1 MRDDNFPRDNA
12 VTGLVSRCSM
22 GEDRDWEK
30 SQMEGQHELN
40 LTCGT
45 AQHNKCQCSCSEK
58 MHCCPGSGGT
68 DCKVC

>member
-12 VTGLVSRCSM
+12 LTGLVYCCSM
-22 GEDRDWEK
+22 GDDRDWEK

-45 AQHNKCQCSCSEK
+45 A
-58 MHCCPGSGGT
+58 
-68 DCKVC
+68 

>member
-12 VTGLVSRCSM
+12 LSGLVSRCSM

-45 AQHNKCQCSCSEK
+45 AQSVPVLMLREDALLPWLRRDRLQ
-58 MHCCPGSGGT
+58 GA
-68 DCKVC
+68 